1 MPVRFATSIRWL
13 LMCTLL
19 ALVASGCVSTKERFQ
34 KAQSYEEQA
43 RYADAVDAYVEVL
56 EDDPGYPK
64 ARRRLLDVARQAVDE
79 RMDQA
84 RSADE
89 SGLPV
94 RAVGLLDEI
103 RQIHGACERVDVDLV
118 LPGDYTSFR
127 DAVEARAAEAL
138 LAEADEAAQ
147 ARDFA
152 AAHRLLERSRRYV
165 DAEDRLRQLDERQA
179 EVLLGWADQEMQQG
193 AFLSAY
199 RRAERVFDLV
209 PEDHPLVDE
218 SEALRQTAV
227 ERGTRRVAFLPVWR
241 TEQAAQSLSPI
252 FLEDLNDVLTTRYWS
267 APPPFIASPD
277 PVDLRRTMRRY
288 GADAAILS
296 RKDAAEVG
304 RGVGADFVVVAD
316 LTGFAREEDDVDADR
331 VRTAWI
337 PDGRGETSGRRSQGD
352 GLIDTTY
359 VRRTF
364 DLELT
369 ATVDYRV
376 IDVRSSRVLRRGA
389 TTVDAEGEMRTGA
402 FPGDW
407 RNLDLSGSET
417 DLFDPEVRRRR
428 EQEIENR
435 LLDRLAGEL
444 APEIYDDVLGEID

>member
-1 MPVRFATSIRWL
+1 
-13 LMCTLL
+13 MCTLL
-19 ALVASGCVSTKERFQ
+19 ALVASGCVSTKERFE
-34 KAQSYEEQA
+34 KAQSYEEQD
-43 RYADAVDAYVEVL
+43 RYADAVDAYVKVL

-64 ARRRLLDVARQAVDE
+64 ARRRLLDAAQKAVGE
-79 RMDQA
+79 RMEQA
-84 RSADE
+84 RSADD

-103 RQIHGACERVDVDLV
+103 RQIHGACERVDVDLA
-118 LPGDYTSFR
+118 LPEGYTSFR
-127 DAVEARAAEAL
+127 DEVEIRAADAL

-193 AFLSAY
+193 AFQSAY
-199 RRAERVFDLV
+199 RRAERVFDLM

-241 TEQAAQSLSPI
+241 TEQAAQSLSPV

-267 APPPFIASPD
+267 APPPFLASAD

-304 RGVGADFVVVAD
+304 RSVEADFVVVAD
-316 LTGFAREEDDVDADR
+316 VTAFERDEDDVDTDR

-352 GLIDTTY
+352 DGLIDTSY

-364 DLELT
+364 DRELT
-369 ATVDYRV
+369 TTVEYRV

-389 TTVDAEGEMRTGA
+389 TTVDAEGEMQTGE

-444 APEIYDDVLGEID
+444 APEVYDDVLGEIE